1 MIRLAWR
8 NLVHDRT
15 RLAISVGG
23 IALAVVLILV
33 VAGIFA
39 GSEEHAVAYVKNQ
52 PAQLWAMQTGV
63 ENLHMSSSLI
73 DAATVEAIQSQA
85 LVAEAVPLLYA
96 SAGVDLGDTVIY
108 SYIFAVNDEAPF
120 GGPWRIR
127 TGVDRPAMDE
137 VVIDGELADRYS
149 LGLGDQVNILGADLM
164 IAGLSEGTFGIA
176 TSITF
181 VNQQA
186 LAAMMGISPQS
197 ASYVLVTPNP
207 GGDVDQLLADLEAQ
221 VPGVNWMTTEAFI
234 ASDQEMIRQMG
245 ADVIRAM
252 NLIAYVVGM
261 LVIGLTIYIATLERA
276 REYGVLK
283 AVGAKGGQLIR
294 LVFAQAIISAG
305 LGILLGILAAL
316 GLAQLI
322 SRLFPEVLVIIEAEF
337 VWQQLPLLAL
347 ITTLGAL
354 LPIGRILSLD
364 PLVVFRN
371 G

>member
-1 MIRLAWR
+1 MR
-8 NLVHDRT
+8 
-15 RLAISVGG
+15 
-23 IALAVVLILV
+23 
-33 VAGIFA
+33 
-39 GSEEHAVAYVKNQ
+39 
-52 PAQLWAMQTGV
+52 
-63 ENLHMSSSLI
+63 
-73 DAATVEAIQSQA
+73 
-85 LVAEAVPLLYA
+85 
-96 SAGVDLGDTVIY
+96 AGVD
-108 SYIFAVNDEAPF
+108 S
-120 GGPWRIR
+120 
-127 TGVDRPAMDE
+127 PAMDE
-137 VVIDGELADRYS
+137 VVIDGELADRYG
-149 LGLGDQVNILGADLM
+149 LGLGDQVNILGADLT

-207 GGDVDQLLADLEAQ
+207 GGDVDRLLASLEAQ
-221 VPGVNWMTTEAFI
+221 IPDVNWLTTEAFI

>member
-1 MIRLAWR
+1 
-8 NLVHDRT
+8 
-15 RLAISVGG
+15 
-23 IALAVVLILV
+23 
-33 VAGIFA
+33 
-39 GSEEHAVAYVKNQ
+39 
-52 PAQLWAMQTGV
+52 
-63 ENLHMSSSLI
+63 
-73 DAATVEAIQSQA
+73 
-85 LVAEAVPLLYA
+85 
-96 SAGVDLGDTVIY
+96 
-108 SYIFAVNDEAPF
+108 
-120 GGPWRIR
+120 
-127 TGVDRPAMDE
+127 
-137 VVIDGELADRYS
+137 
-149 LGLGDQVNILGADLM
+149 
-164 IAGLSEGTFGIA
+164 
-176 TSITF
+176 
-181 VNQQA
+181 
-186 LAAMMGISPQS
+186 
-197 ASYVLVTPNP
+197 
-207 GGDVDQLLADLEAQ
+207 
-221 VPGVNWMTTEAFI
+221 
-234 ASDQEMIRQMG
+234 MIRQMG